1 MRVALI
7 GQPNCGKS
15 TLFNQVAGYKADT
28 GNFPGTTVT
37 FTESSVRVIGEKID
51 LVDLPGTYSLTASN
65 LAEKEVIR
73 YLSSNR
79 VDVILNLVDAS
90 HLRQGL
96 ELTLELL
103 ELGKPLI
110 VALNMMDEAAR
121 MGITI
126 DGPQLESLLGV
137 PVLPLIASKGR
148 GIKPLFTSVL
158 DRGRNGTLVR
168 RLPYQNQDLDDII
181 LSLSKELQEMDL
193 NLDWDW
199 EALAIRLLEDGDDL
213 LSEADSGDLVLRR
226 TIEKYIQQV
235 IQQHGK
241 TPTWIFSEERHAN
254 AQELADRVSTLGE
267 ERVTWQTRADD
278 LLLHPF
284 WGYAVMLGILLVFFQ
299 VVYLTGSAIE
309 GPLISF
315 FDGMIARLGGLTG
328 QGSLITDILTGILQ
342 GIAGGVAIVLPYLT
356 PFLLGMGFLED
367 VGYLPRMAFLM
378 DSLMQR
384 MGLHGKAIVPFILGY
399 GCNVPAVMATRT
411 MEDRRDRFLVAT
423 LSIMVPC
430 AARIAVI
437 FGLIAF
443 YLGSW
448 IALLIY
454 VFNIIV
460 IALTGRILSWRILK
474 ESPGLI
480 LEIPPYRMP
489 TLRTT
494 FLKTWFRA
502 KEFVIEAWPILIA
515 GSIFLELANRYKFA
529 NILNLLTRPF
539 TWLLGLPSAVGLPLI
554 FGVLRKE
561 LSLIMLR
568 QALNVTDIS
577 QVLTPEQMITF
588 TIFVVFYIPCLAT
601 LSALRKEL
609 NTRDMFIIATL
620 SVVIAMVT
628 ALLGRG
634 LVILVTSIGVII

>member
-37 FTESSVRVIGEKID
+37 FTESSVRVIGTKID
-51 LVDLPGTYSLTASN
+51 LVDLPGTYSLTTSN

-73 YLSSNR
+73 YLSSNH

-103 ELGKPLI
+103 ELGKPL
-110 VALNMMDEAAR
+110 VVGLNMMDEAAR
-121 MGITI
+121 MGFTI
-126 DGPQLESLLGV
+126 DGPKLQEMLGIA
-137 PVLPLIASKGR
+137 VLPLIASKGR
-148 GIKPLFTSVL
+148 GIQALFTSVL
-158 DRGRNGTLVR
+158 DAGRNGKSAR
-168 RLPYQNQDLDDII
+168 RIPYRDPRLEGMIHDLSNELQDLD
-181 LSLSKELQEMDL
+181 M
-193 NLDWDW
+193 DWDR
-199 EALAIRLLEDGDDL
+199 EALAINLLEEGDDL
-213 LSEADSGDLVLRR
+213 LDDAEFSRLGLREM
-226 TIEKYIQQV
+226 INKYIQQAINELGQSPVWV
-235 IQQHGK
+235 ISK
-241 TPTWIFSEERHAN
+241 ERHV
-254 AQELADRVSTLGE
+254 LAEEISNQVVTRGE
-267 ERVTWQTRADD
+267 ERITWQTRADD
-278 LLLHPF
+278 ILLHKF
-284 WGYAVMLGILLVFFQ
+284 WGYIILLVTLWAFFQ
-299 VVYLTGSAIE
+299 VVYLVGAAIE
-309 GPLISF
+309 GPLIGF
-315 FDGMIARLGGLTG
+315 FDGLITSLGEIPGLNPLLDDFLTG
-328 QGSLITDILTGILQ
+328 ALQ
-342 GIAGGVAIVLPYLT
+342 GIAGGAAIVLPYLT

-367 VGYLPRMAFLM
+367 IGYLPRMAFLM

-411 MEDRRDRFLVAT
+411 LEGRRDRFLAAT

-443 YLGSW
+443 YLGSK

-460 IALTGRILSWRILK
+460 IALTGRILSWHILK
-474 ESPGLI
+474 ENPGLI
-480 LEIPPYRMP
+480 LEVPPYRMP
-489 TLRTT
+489 TLRTM
-494 FLKTWFRA
+494 LHKTWFRA
-502 KEFVIEAWPILIA
+502 KEFVIEAWPMLIF
-515 GSIFLELANRYKFA
+515 GSVFLELANRYKFA
-529 NILNLLTRPF
+529 DILNLVTRPV
-539 TWLLGLPSAVGLPLI
+539 TWLLGLPSTVGLPLI

-568 QALNVTDIS
+568 QALNVSDIS
-577 QVLTPEQMITF
+577 LALSPEQMITF

-601 LSALRKEL
+601 LAALRKEL
-609 NTRDMFIIATL
+609 NTRDMVIIAGF
-620 SVVIAMVT
+620 SVVIALIA
-628 ALLGRG
+628 ALAARG
-634 LVILVTSIGVII
+634 LLVLLSSIGFVI

>member
-1 MRVALI
+1 
-7 GQPNCGKS
+7 
-15 TLFNQVAGYKADT
+15 
-28 GNFPGTTVT
+28 
-37 FTESSVRVIGEKID
+37 
-51 LVDLPGTYSLTASN
+51 
-65 LAEKEVIR
+65 
-73 YLSSNR
+73 
-79 VDVILNLVDAS
+79 
-90 HLRQGL
+90 
-96 ELTLELL
+96 
-103 ELGKPLI
+103 
-110 VALNMMDEAAR
+110 
-121 MGITI
+121 
-126 DGPQLESLLGV
+126 
-137 PVLPLIASKGR
+137 
-148 GIKPLFTSVL
+148 
-158 DRGRNGTLVR
+158 
-168 RLPYQNQDLDDII
+168 
-181 LSLSKELQEMDL
+181 
-193 NLDWDW
+193 
-199 EALAIRLLEDGDDL
+199 
-213 LSEADSGDLVLRR
+213 
-226 TIEKYIQQV
+226 
-235 IQQHGK
+235 
-241 TPTWIFSEERHAN
+241 
-254 AQELADRVSTLGE
+254 
-267 ERVTWQTRADD
+267 
-278 LLLHPF
+278 
-284 WGYAVMLGILLVFFQ
+284 MLGILWVFFQ

-315 FDGMIARLGGLTG
+315 FDGMIKRLGGFTG

-448 IALLIY
+448 TALLIY
-454 VFNIIV
+454 IFNIIV

-489 TLRTT
+489 TLRTM

-502 KEFVIEAWPILIA
+502 KEFVIEAWPMLIA
-515 GSIFLELANRYKFA
+515 GSIFLELANRFKYSDF
-529 NILNLLTRPF
+529 LNLLTRPL

-577 QVLTPEQMITF
+577 QALTPEQMITF

-628 ALLGRG
+628 ALIGRG
-634 LVILVTSIGVII
+634 LVILVTSIGVVI

>member
-37 FTESSVRVIGEKID
+37 FTESSVKVIGETID

-90 HLRQGL
+90 HLVQGL
-96 ELTLELL
+96 DLTLELL
-103 ELGKPLI
+103 ELGKPL
-110 VALNMMDEAAR
+110 VVGMNMMDEAAR

-126 DGPQLESLLGV
+126 DGPHLQQILGV

-148 GIKPLFTSVL
+148 GIKQLFTTVL
-158 DRGRNGTLVR
+158 DAGSNGKVVKR
-168 RLPYQNQDLDDII
+168 IPYKNQQVEGII
-181 LSLSKELQEMDL
+181 LELSKNLQDL
-193 NLDWDW
+193 NLDWDR
-199 EALAIRLLEDGDDL
+199 EALAIRLLEDGSEL
-213 LSEADSGDLVLRR
+213 LNDSESEHLELKKDVE
-226 TIEKYIQQV
+226 TYIQQV
-235 IQQHGK
+235 TEQQGK
-241 TPTWIFSEERHAN
+241 TPGWVFSEERHVL
-254 AQELADRVSTLGE
+254 AQDLTRQVMTRGE
-267 ERVTWQTRADD
+267 ERITWQTRADD
-278 LLLHPF
+278 ILLHPF
-284 WGYAVMLGILLVFFQ
+284 WGYLILLGILWAFFQ
-299 VVYLTGSAIE
+299 AVYLTGSAIE
-309 GPLISF
+309 GPLISL
-315 FDGMIARLGGLTG
+315 FDGLIANLSGFTG
-328 QGSLITDILTGILQ
+328 MGSFLTDILTGILQ
-342 GIAGGVAIVLPYLT
+342 GIAGGVAIVLPYLM

-367 VGYLPRMAFLM
+367 IGYLPRLAFMM

-411 MEDRRDRFLVAT
+411 LEGRRDRFLAAT

-430 AARIAVI
+430 AARISVI
-437 FGLIAF
+437 FGLIAY
-443 YLGSW
+443 YLGSK

-454 VFNIIV
+454 IFNIIV

-489 TLRTT
+489 TFRSL
-494 FLKTWFRA
+494 LNKTWFRA
-502 KEFVIEAWPILIA
+502 KEFVIEAWPLLIG
-515 GSIFLELANRYKFA
+515 GSIFLELANRF
-529 NILNLLTRPF
+529 NIADYLNLLTRPF
-539 TWLLGLPSAVGLPLI
+539 TWLLGLPSAVGVPLI

-561 LSLIMLR
+561 LSMIMLR

-577 QVLTPEQMITF
+577 QALSPEQMITF

-601 LSALRKEL
+601 LAALKKEL
-609 NTRDMFIIATL
+609 DTKLMLIIAGF
-620 SVVIAMVT
+620 SVVIAMAT
-628 ALLGRG
+628 ALIGRSI
-634 LVILVTSIGVII
+634 VILFSSIGVLF

>member
-15 TLFNQVAGYKADT
+15 TLFNHVAGYKADT

-51 LVDLPGTYSLTASN
+51 LVDLPGTYSLTTSN

-73 YLSSNR
+73 YLSSNH

-103 ELGKPLI
+103 ELGKPL
-110 VALNMMDEAAR
+110 VVGLNMMDEAAR
-121 MGITI
+121 MGISI
-126 DGPQLESLLGV
+126 DGPKLQSILGI

-148 GIKPLFTSVL
+148 GIQSLFTSVL
-158 DRGRNGTLVR
+158 DAGRNGKLAR
-168 RLPYQNQDLDDII
+168 RMPYQNPQLEEVIQRLSQELRDLD
-181 LSLSKELQEMDL
+181 
-193 NLDWDW
+193 LDWNL
-199 EALAIRLLEDGDDL
+199 EALAINLLEEGEDL
-213 LSEADSGDLVLRR
+213 LNGIESQNLGLRK
-226 TIEKYIQQV
+226 IINKYIQQV
-235 IQQHGK
+235 IKEQGQ
-241 TPTWIFSEERHAN
+241 TPVWVLSKERHI
-254 AQELADRVSTLGE
+254 LAEDLTNQVAIRGE
-267 ERVTWQTRADD
+267 ERITWQTRADEI
-278 LLLHPF
+278 LLHPF
-284 WGYAVMLGILLVFFQ
+284 WGYLILLGALWTFFQ
-299 VVYLTGSAIE
+299 VVYLAGSAIE
-309 GPLISF
+309 GPLILF
-315 FDGMIARLGGLTG
+315 FDGMINNLKGIVG
-328 QGSLITDILTGILQ
+328 QGSLIADILTGILQ
-342 GIAGGVAIVLPYLT
+342 GIAGGAAIVLPYLT

-411 MEDRRDRFLVAT
+411 LEDKRDRFLAAT

-430 AARIAVI
+430 AARIAII

-443 YLGSW
+443 YLGSK

-454 VFNIIV
+454 IFNIIV
-460 IALTGRILSWRILK
+460 IALTGRILSWHILK
-474 ESPGLI
+474 DSPGLI
-480 LEIPPYRMP
+480 LEVPPYRMP
-489 TLRTT
+489 TLKTM
-494 FLKTWFRA
+494 LHKTWFRA
-502 KEFVIEAWPILIA
+502 KEFVIEAWPMLII

-529 NILNLLTRPF
+529 DILNLATRPI
-539 TWLLGLPSAVGLPLI
+539 TWLLGLPSAVGVPLI

-561 LSLIMLR
+561 LSMIMLR

-577 QVLTPEQMITF
+577 LALNPEQMITF

-601 LSALRKEL
+601 LAALRREL
-609 NTRDMFIIATL
+609 NTRNMLIIAAF
-620 SVVIAMVT
+620 SVVIALGA
-628 ALLGRG
+628 ALAARG
-634 LVILVTSIGVII
+634 LLVLLSTIGLGF

>member
-37 FTESSVRVIGEKID
+37 YTESSVKVIGETID

-73 YLSSNR
+73 YLSSNH

-90 HLRQGL
+90 HLVQGL

-103 ELGKPLI
+103 ELGKPL
-110 VALNMMDEAAR
+110 VVGMNMMDEAAR

-126 DGPQLESLLGV
+126 DGPHLQQILGV

-148 GIKPLFTSVL
+148 GIKPLFTTIL
-158 DRGRNGTLVR
+158 DAGRNGKSVKR
-168 RLPYQNQDLDDII
+168 IPYKNQQVEEIILELSNNLQDL
-181 LSLSKELQEMDL
+181 
-193 NLDWDW
+193 NTDWDR
-199 EALAIRLLEDGDDL
+199 EALAIRLLEDGSEL
-213 LSEADSGDLVLRR
+213 LNDSEFEHLELRKDID
-226 TIEKYIQQV
+226 TFIQQV
-235 IQQHGK
+235 TEQQGK
-241 TPTWIFSEERHAN
+241 TPNWVFSEERHAL
-254 AQELADRVSTLGE
+254 AQDLTKQVMIRGE

-278 LLLHPF
+278 ILLHSF
-284 WGYAVMLGILLVFFQ
+284 WGYVILLGILWAFFHS
-299 VVYLTGSAIE
+299 VYLAGSAIE
-309 GPLISF
+309 GPLISL
-315 FDGMIARLGGLTG
+315 FDGMIANLNRFTGL
-328 QGSLITDILTGILQ
+328 GSLLTDILTGALQ
-342 GIAGGVAIVLPYLT
+342 GIAGGVAIVLPYLL

-367 VGYLPRMAFLM
+367 IGYLPRLAFLM

-384 MGLHGKAIVPFILGY
+384 MGLHGKAIIPFILGY

-411 MEDRRDRFLVAT
+411 LEERRDRFLAAT

-430 AARIAVI
+430 SARIAVI
-437 FGLIAF
+437 FGLVAF
-443 YLGSW
+443 YLGSK

-454 VFNIIV
+454 IFNIIV

-489 TLRTT
+489 TLKT
-494 FLKTWFRA
+494 LLNKTWFRA
-502 KEFVIEAWPILIA
+502 KEFVIEAWPMLIV
-515 GSIFLELANRYKFA
+515 GSIFLELAIRYNFA
-529 NILNLLTRPF
+529 DILNLITRPF
-539 TWLLGLPSAVGLPLI
+539 TWLLGLPSAVGVPLI

-561 LSLIMLR
+561 LSMIMLR

-577 QVLTPEQMITF
+577 QALNPEQMITF

-601 LSALRKEL
+601 LAALRKEL
-609 NTRDMFIIATL
+609 NTRDMLIIAAL

-628 ALLGRG
+628 ALVGRG
-634 LVILVTSIGVII
+634 LVIVLTPFGVLF